1 MKKTAFRFGMYGVY
15 AIFGIFFLEWLIFRN
30 NSENYDVREI
40 VGWAG
45 ILLSTSFV
53 YFALKYY
60 RDKQNNGELSFGEG
74 LKLGVLLILLPA
86 MAFGIFN
93 VLYILFLD
101 PNFLDTY
108 YNYQLEQIKKSV
120 PLAELDSKMKAVQQ
134 EKEMFE
140 SPFVQF
146 IVMFLSVFVVGL
158 IVTIISTLILRR
170 RVTQPALQ

>member
-1 MKKTAFRFGMYGVY
+1 
-15 AIFGIFFLEWLIFRN
+15 
-30 NSENYDVREI
+30 
-40 VGWAG
+40 
-45 ILLSTSFV
+45 
-53 YFALKYY
+53 
-60 RDKQNNGELSFGEG
+60 
-74 LKLGVLLILLPA
+74 
-86 MAFGIFN
+86 
-93 VLYILFLD
+93 
-101 PNFLDTY
+101 
-108 YNYQLEQIKKSV
+108 V

>member
-1 MKKTAFRFGMYGVY
+1 MYGVY

-40 VGWAG
+40 VGWVG
-45 ILLSTSFV
+45 ILLSTIFV